1 VCNIKSDLRFVHL
14 SDTHLG
20 YRQYGLSERL
30 KDWSRATREIINY
43 AIRHGVDFVVHSGDL
58 FNSNKVDHTSLI
70 HAIKLL
76 GSLKDANI
84 PLFVIDGNHDR
95 RKGAQKHGPNN
106 VLDQLGLCRY
116 LTPEDGRLDNAVA
129 TIGEVN
135 IIGLGY
141 QGTYLKSRLE
151 DFYQQIPDGINI
163 ILLHAGVEQYSD
175 EAQPDITPAK
185 LNLLRPKTAYLA
197 LGHNHNEF
205 KIGDWVYNP
214 GSPEYYRFS
223 DYDTKRYFYDVT
235 LKNGTPTVAAMEVKN
250 VRHMESFTIEHPNDD
265 YVLLQR
271 VKEELDQAEKNKTLV
286 NSLLRI
292 ILNGKIDKSSN
303 IAELRAFVE
312 DRYSPLYCAIVDGTT
327 IRSDLLIDDPGTME
341 ELELRIFEQNFS
353 HYKEQASD
361 IAAFA
366 RGTMKE
372 IIDAQPKSAEDAEP
386 IAQRVSNFR
395 KDTI

>member
-1 VCNIKSDLRFVHL
+1 VFNINSDLRFVHL

-20 YRQYGLSERL
+20 YRQYGLNERL
-30 KDWSRATREIINY
+30 MDWSRATKEIIDH
-43 AIRHGVDFVVHSGDL
+43 AIKHEVDFVVHSGDL

-70 HAIKLL
+70 YAIKLF

-84 PLFVIDGNHDR
+84 PLFVTDGNHDR

-106 VLDQLGLCRY
+106 VLQQLELCHY
-116 LTPEDGRLDNAVA
+116 LTPEGGDLDNAVA

-141 QGTYLKSRLE
+141 QGIYLKSRLE
-151 DFYQQIPDGINI
+151 DFYQQMPDGINI
-163 ILLHAGVEQYSD
+163 VLLHAGVEQYSD
-175 EAQPDITPAK
+175 EAQPDITSAK
-185 LNLLRPKTAYLA
+185 LNLLRPKTTYLA
-197 LGHNHNEF
+197 LGHYHNKF
-205 KIGDWVYNP
+205 DIDGWVYNP
-214 GSPEYYRFS
+214 GSPEYIRFS
-223 DYDTKRYFYDVT
+223 DCGVKRYFYDVT
-235 LKNGTPTVAAMEVKN
+235 LKNEDPSVTEIEVKN

-271 VKEELDQAEKNKTLV
+271 VEEKLDQVEKNKTLA

-292 ILNGKIDKSSN
+292 ILNGRIDKSPN

-327 IRSDLLIDDPGTME
+327 TEGDLFIDDPGTME
-341 ELELRIFEQNFS
+341 ELELLIFEQNFS

-366 RGTMKE
+366 RSIMKE
-372 IIDAQPKSAEDAEP
+372 ITDAQLKSAEDAEP
-386 IAQRVSNFR
+386 IAQHVSNFR
-395 KDTI
+395 RETL